1 MKITKEQLR
10 QIIKEELKNSIK
22 ELQAGGGFA
31 NKELFE
37 KSKNVLAQIE
47 AITSKI
53 ADGRATPQD
62 EQTLEKL
69 LNTQNL
75 ILRKMFQGS
84 AGAAPTGVVDTP
96 GTQPLK
102 GLGQ

>member
-1 MKITKEQLR
+1 MKITRSQLK
-10 QIIKEELKNSIK
+10 QIIREELKNSIK
-22 ELQAGGGFA
+22 EVQAGGGFS
-31 NKELFE
+31 NKELLE
-37 KSKNVLAQIE
+37 KSKNVSAQIE
-47 AITSKI
+47 AITFKI

-62 EQTLEKL
+62 EQTLKKL